1 MQVQSYSVIG
11 VQHCVR
17 ESLHGRA
24 VLQPN
29 IMHQESPPGSG
40 ASGVFMEGRAPQ
52 DSSRRIEHLRLSS
65 MIASSR
71 VSNDLCAH
79 RTDKQQA

>member
-1 MQVQSYSVIG
+1 MQVQSYSVID

-29 IMHQESPPGSG
+29 NASRVTSWSRS
-40 ASGVFMEGRAPQ
+40 SGVYMEGRAPQ
-52 DSSRRIEHLRLSS
+52 EHQAEELS
-65 MIASSR
+65 I
-71 VSNDLCAH
+71 
-79 RTDKQQA
+79 